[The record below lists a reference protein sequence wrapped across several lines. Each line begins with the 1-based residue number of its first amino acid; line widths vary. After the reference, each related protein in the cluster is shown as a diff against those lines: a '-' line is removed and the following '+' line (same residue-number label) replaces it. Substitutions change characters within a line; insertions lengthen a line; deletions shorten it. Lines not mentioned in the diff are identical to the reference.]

1 MSFTPEEIQEILDI
15 YFDVVTTRQ
24 YMGARYVP
32 IFGRKDEST
41 TEWDNSAPYEP
52 LTIVTYQGNSYTSR
66 QEVPVGALLSD
77 TDYWVSTGNF
87 NAQVDAY
94 RQDVISLQNSVTALG
109 DLLPSSA
116 FDSVNT
122 VSAAI
127 MAVETNADARLD
139 DIESALPISDFDN
152 VNTVKAAIDAISTE
166 ASDISALLPSS
177 EFTTTNTVKAAIDAE
192 KTARENA
199 DTNLNTAIG
208 NEITNRSNADGAI
221 MADVN
226 TINSFLPTGYA
237 SQTPI
242 VPIGDYVIES
252 GYEDG
257 WYYRKWYSGLAECW
271 GDFSHSFSLT
281 DLINGVYF
289 ANAETYETFP
299 VGLFADIKTCFI
311 APQPG
316 YAGITGIEYGAGIT
330 TVRTMAYWPYRVE
343 NSTSTSAW
351 ISVEARGLWR
361 IPEQKEVKQ

>member
-24 YMGARYVP
+24 YMGSRYVP

-66 QEVPVGALLSD
+66 QEVPTGADITD

-94 RQDVISLQNSVTALG
+94 RQDVISLSNQITTFG
-109 DLLPSSA
+109 DLLPASA
-116 FDSVNT
+116 FSSSNT
-122 VSAAI
+122 VNDVI
-127 MAVETNADARLD
+127 MSVEAGIDSRLD
-139 DIESALPISDFDN
+139 PIEAALPISDFDS
-152 VNTVKAAIDAISTE
+152 VNTVKAAIEAISTE
-166 ASDISALLPSS
+166 ASDIEALLPATD
-177 EFTTTNTVKAAIDAE
+177 FDTVNTVKAAINAE

-208 NEITNRSNADGAI
+208 NEVTNRSNADGAI

-252 GYEDG
+252 GFEDG

-281 DLINGVYF
+281 DSVNGLYF

-299 VGLFADIKTCFI
+299 VGLFVDLKTCFI

-316 YAGITGIEYGAGIT
+316 YAAITGIELGGGIST
-330 TVRTMAYWPYRVE
+330 NRTMSYWPYRVE
-343 NSTSTSAW
+343 NSLSTSAW
-351 ISVEARGLWR
+351 ISVEARGLWKT
-361 IPEQKEVKQ
+361 IE

>member
-24 YMGARYVP
+24 YLGARYVP
-32 IFGRKDEST
+32 IFGRKGEST

-66 QEVPVGALLSD
+66 QEVPAGVLLSN

-94 RQDVISLQNSVTALG
+94 RQDVISLQNNVTALG
-109 DLLPSSA
+109 ELLPSSA

-122 VSAAI
+122 VNAALMSI
-127 MAVETNADARLD
+127 EAGADARLD

-152 VNTVKAAIDAISTE
+152 VNTVKAAIDAVSTE
-166 ASDISALLPSS
+166 TDNVGALLPSS
-177 EFTTTNTVKAAIDAE
+177 EFTATNTVKAAIDAE

-199 DTNLNTAIG
+199 DISLNTAIG
-208 NEITNRSNADGAI
+208 NEVTNRSNADNAI
-221 MADVN
+221 IADVN
-226 TINSFLPTGYA
+226 TINSILPTGYA

-242 VPIGDYVIES
+242 VPIDDYVIES
-252 GYEDG
+252 GFVDG

-271 GDFSHSFSLT
+271 GDFPHSFSLT
-281 DLINGVYF
+281 DNVNGVYF
-289 ANAETYETFP
+289 ANTETYETFP

-316 YAGITGIEYGAGIT
+316 VAAITGIELGGGISKN
-330 TVRTMAYWPYRVE
+330 RTMSYWPFRIE
-343 NSTSTSAW
+343 NSLTTSAW

-361 IPEQKEVKQ
+361 IPE

>member
-66 QEVPVGALLSD
+66 QEVPTGALLTD

-94 RQDVISLQNSVTALG
+94 RQDVITLQNNVTALN

-122 VSAAI
+122 VNAALMSI
-127 MAVETNADARLD
+127 EAGTDTRLD
-139 DIESALPISDFDN
+139 TIEGALPISEFDN
-152 VNTVKAAIDAISTE
+152 VNTVKAAIDAISIE
-166 ASDISALLPSS
+166 AGDIADLLPSDQFTSVNTVKKAIDDEATARVNADNGLANDISA
-177 EFTTTNTVKAAIDAE
+177 EVTN
-192 KTARENA
+192 RGNA
-199 DTNLNTAIG
+199 DN
-208 NEITNRSNADGAI
+208 AI

-226 TINSFLPTGYA
+226 TINNFLPTGYA
-237 SQTPI
+237 QQSPMQPI
-242 VPIGDYVIES
+242 ADYVVES
-252 GYEDG
+252 GFTDG
-257 WYYRKWYSGLAECW
+257 WYWRKWFSGLAECW
-271 GDFSHSFSLT
+271 GDFSHSFSIT
-281 DLINGVYF
+281 DVYNGVYF
-289 ANAETYETFP
+289 ANSETYETFP
-299 VGLFADIKTCFI
+299 AGLFVDIKTCFI

-316 YAGITGIEYGAGIT
+316 YAAITGIEYAGGIT
-330 TVRTMAYWPYRVE
+330 TTRTMSYFPYRVE
-343 NSTSTSAW
+343 SSVSTSAW
-351 ISVEARGLWR
+351 ISVEARGLWKT
-361 IPEQKEVKQ
+361 IE

>member
-1 MSFTPEEIQEILDI
+1 MSFTPEEIQEILNI

-66 QEVPVGALLSD
+66 QEVPTGVLLTD

-94 RQDVISLQNSVTALG
+94 RQDVISLQNNVTALG

-122 VSAAI
+122 VNAALMSI
-127 MAVETNADARLD
+127 EAGADSRLD
-139 DIESALPISDFDN
+139 AIEAALPISEYDAD
-152 VNTVKAAIDAISTE
+152 NTVKDAIDAVIASTSNIGVLLP
-166 ASDISALLPSS
+166 ASDFSS
-177 EFTTTNTVKAAIDAE
+177 VNIVKKAIGDE

-199 DTNLNTAIG
+199 DTTLTNAING
-208 NEITNRSNADGAI
+208 EITNRGNADNAI

-226 TINSFLPTGYA
+226 TINNFLPTGYA
-237 SQTPI
+237 QQSPMQPI
-242 VPIGDYVIES
+242 ADYVIES
-252 GYEDG
+252 GFTDG
-257 WYYRKWYSGLAECW
+257 WYWLKWFSGLAECW

-281 DLINGVYF
+281 DLNNGVYF
-289 ANAETYETFP
+289 ATTETYETFP
-299 VGLFADIKTCFI
+299 AGLFVDIKTCFI

-316 YAGITGIEYGAGIT
+316 YAAITGIEYGGGIST
-330 TVRTMAYWPYRVE
+330 SRTMSYWPYRIE

-351 ISVEARGLWR
+351 ISVEARGLWKT
-361 IPEQKEVKQ
+361 IE